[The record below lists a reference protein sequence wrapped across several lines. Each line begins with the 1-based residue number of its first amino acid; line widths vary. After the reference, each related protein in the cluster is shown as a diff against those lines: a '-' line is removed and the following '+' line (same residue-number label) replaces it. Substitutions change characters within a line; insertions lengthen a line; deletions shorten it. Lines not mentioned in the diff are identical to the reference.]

1 MALAAT
7 MMLPK
12 LASFGHC
19 PEIQHPYLQF
29 SRKNPRRC
37 HTHYG
42 NSFPVKS
49 SSMQGIS
56 GDERKVRRLVQEFNP
71 KIPIEEAVTPPSS
84 WYTDPDF
91 YSLELDQVFYRGWQ
105 PVGYTEQVKEP
116 HEFFTGRL
124 GSIEYVVCRDDKG
137 TLYAFHNVCRHHASL
152 IASGTGKTSCF
163 VCPYHG
169 WTYGLDGALVKATRI
184 TGIKNFKVNEMGLVQ
199 LKVSIWGPF
208 VLINFDGGM
217 MPQEGLD
224 TNGVGHEWLGSTAEI
239 LSSNGVDTS
248 LVYVCRR
255 VYTLECNWKVFC
267 DNYLDGGYHVPYA
280 HRGLASGLQLD
291 SYSTKMYENVSI
303 QSCGGSTKACEQ
315 EFDRLGS
322 KALYAFVYPNF
333 MINRYGPWMDTNL
346 VLPLGPQKCQV
357 IFDYFLD
364 VSLKDDSAF
373 IEKSLEHSEKVQDED
388 IILCK
393 AVQQGLESPAYEVG
407 RYSPTVE
414 MAMHH
419 FHCLL
424 HKNLSQ
430 SFQSSR

>member
-49 SSMQGIS
+49 SSMEGIS
-56 GDERKVRRLVQEFNP
+56 GDERKVRKTRPRIQPQN
-71 KIPIEEAVTPPSS
+71 PIEEALYMYVLMYFLVYVYDGMFMRS
-84 WYTDPDF
+84 
-91 YSLELDQVFYRGWQ
+91 
-105 PVGYTEQVKEP
+105 VGYTEQVKEP

-163 VCPYHG
+163 VCPYH
-169 WTYGLDGALVKATRI
+169 
-184 TGIKNFKVNEMGLVQ
+184 
-199 LKVSIWGPF
+199 
-208 VLINFDGGM
+208 
-217 MPQEGLD
+217 
-224 TNGVGHEWLGSTAEI
+224 
-239 LSSNGVDTS
+239 
-248 LVYVCRR
+248 
-255 VYTLECNWKVFC
+255 VFC

-346 VLPLGPQKCQV
+346 VLPLGPRKCQV

-364 VSLKDDSAF
+364 ASLKDDSAF

-424 HKNLSQ
+424 HKNLSPVIPEQ
-430 SFQSSR
+430 